1 MLKVTEDL
9 QEIVDK
15 LDEIDEYYEGLTGKL
30 SEVDQKTQDLLHYI
44 EYNKIS
50 ILWAYKYLV
59 ELKKL
64 RIERRN
70 IKNDMTVLGKFNE
83 HRNKIVTSTNRKFLM
98 TEIHKCE
105 KSLETPYKNRQYKDG
120 EIEDILKK
128 SDKEK
133 E

>member
-44 EYNKIS
+44 EYNKIN

-105 KSLETPYKNRQYKDG
+105 KSLETPYKNRQYKEG
-120 EIEDILKK
+120 EIENILKR
-128 SDKEK
+128 SDKK
-133 E
+133 K